1 MEHVTWWPM
10 KSKPVSVH
18 SVQHLH
24 TGFRSSGWLPPPDTV
39 VDLEEPIKNISLH
52 PPGVKH
58 SITVWLM
65 GLTAFHCYIFRTAF
79 CAYLALFFTSLPP
92 QSVEGRVRMVDHQQP
107 QQQPPW
113 EQIGSSF
120 VHHYYKM
127 FDTDRGQLASLY
139 VSMRHFRREPTEELC
154 LDLDTQCI
162 HVYAHVWW
170 NTHAGTVLLTFT
182 EYTSFGK
189 G

>member
-1 MEHVTWWPM
+1 MEHVTSWPF

-24 TGFRSSGWLPPPDTV
+24 SGFRSSLRLFPPDTV
-39 VDLEEPIKNISLH
+39 VDLHEPIKNISLVSLH
-52 PPGVKH
+52 PLGVKH

-65 GLTAFHCYIFRTAF
+65 GLPAFHCCIFRAGF
-79 CAYLALFFTSLPP
+79 CAYLALFFMSLPS
-92 QSVEGRVRMVDHQQP
+92 QSVEGWVRMVDHQQP

-139 VSMRHFRREPTEELC
+139 VSMRHLDVCPPRNCALIWTHSLC
-154 LDLDTQCI
+154 IC
-162 HVYAHVWW
+162 
-170 NTHAGTVLLTFT
+170 HARTFLLTFT
-182 EYTSFGK
+182 E
-189 G
+189 